1 MMMDRNVKLL
11 IYSILGLIIVIGA
24 YYILIHS
31 APQGTVPQAYVSNIT
46 VVNSNG
52 SNVNGVF
59 VINGVLKNNN
69 QFNITVVNLN
79 ASGFSSNGTL
89 VDTGDG
95 FTTTS
100 PVTPGGTAN
109 FTISLY
115 DPEKQVA
122 TYVVQVEDAS
132 K

>member
-1 MMMDRNVKLL
+1 MTIDRNLKWL
-11 IYSILGLIIVIGA
+11 IYCILGLIVVIGA
-24 YYILIHS
+24 YYILIQY
-31 APQGTVPQAYVSNIT
+31 APQGTVPQAYTSNIT
-46 VVNSNG
+46 IVNSSG
-52 SNVNGVF
+52 SNINGVF
-59 VINGVLKNNN
+59 VINGVVKNNN

-79 ASGFSSNGTL
+79 ATGFNSSGVQ

-100 PVTPGGTAN
+100 PVIPGGTAN

>member
-1 MMMDRNVKLL
+1 MDRNTKML
-11 IYSILGLIIVIGA
+11 IYSILGLIFVVGA
-24 YYILIHS
+24 YYFLIMS

-52 SNVNGVF
+52 SNINGVY
-59 VINGVLKNNN
+59 VINGVVTNKN
-69 QFNITVVNLN
+69 QFNISVVNLN
-79 ASGFSSNGTL
+79 ATGYNSNGTL

-95 FTTTS
+95 FTTNS
-100 PVTPGGTAN
+100 PIPPGGTAN

-122 TYVVQVEDAS
+122 TYIVQVEDAS